1 MSEPMQL
8 SLPPTTPLLQQLLP
22 IIALQGNGNKNK
34 NGMNIKQL
42 LVFDTV
48 SKVVPFVC
56 GFVGSVI
63 RNKLRQRTDN
73 LYDIMKNPGSVSKKG
88 SILIERSMD
97 ADGDS
102 TTNDM
107 FDAVLSLASDLPQA
121 RFIKRMPN
129 GIFIVETPD
138 EIALGDNVMFRR
150 VMYGIGVSDQKVPKL
165 IIEVFSYEKNIVQL
179 RDYLTD
185 IEKKYTTLRN
195 NQLGRNIYYF
205 DEFVRSPMMTL
216 QGPDLSKSPP
226 HLTFT
231 QYPLMTNKSLSN
243 VYGSSLEKVKKRINF
258 FVNNRS
264 WYEQKGVPYTM
275 GILMHGCAGGGKTST
290 IKSIAKDTNRH
301 IINVKLSEFTTAT
314 QLSNL
319 FYSGKVHVLKEGTN
333 VSYDIPIDKVIIVME
348 DIDCL
353 TNVVL
358 DRNLKKKKTK
368 KSKQLD
374 IFENA
379 GTSVV
384 IDEIINMGVPKTIE
398 EQQKHIEKLDQLK
411 SLKQM
416 YAVKK
421 RVEKNTKTDV
431 TKMDDSQKLT
441 LSHILNILDGILETP
456 GRIFIMTSNYPD
468 KLDKALIRPGRIDSI
483 VHFTKCTKED
493 IIEMIEKICDVSLG
507 NDIMFPDYV
516 WSPAKVTQIIFENIE
531 SLSTIIDTLQNPTAI
546 DMNDNTSRESDVE
559 ESDDDF
565 EKIVTDQS
573 STMDDKMSHDEIMH
587 KKASDD
593 NRGYPRGCDNG
604 NYASF

>member
-8 SLPPTTPLLQQLLP
+8 SLPPTTPLIQQLLP
-22 IIALQGNGNKNK
+22 IIALQGGAGGNKNK
-34 NGMNIKQL
+34 SGMNLKQL
-42 LVFDTV
+42 LVFDAA

-56 GFVGSVI
+56 GFVGSVV

-73 LYDIMKNPGSVSKKG
+73 LYDIMKNPGAASKKG

-102 TTNDM
+102 ATNDM
-107 FDAVLSLASDLPQA
+107 FDAVLSLASDLPQS

-150 VMYGIGVSDQKVPKL
+150 VMFGVNSDNKPPKL

-333 VSYDIPIDKVIIVME
+333 VTYDIPIDKVIIVME
-348 DIDCL
+348 DLDCL

-358 DRNLKKKKTK
+358 DRTLKKKKK
-368 KSKQLD
+368 SSKQLD
-374 IFENA
+374 MFENA
-379 GTSVV
+379 GAAVV
-384 IDEIINMGVPKTIE
+384 IDDIIKMGIPKTVE
-398 EQQKHIEKLDQLK
+398 EQQKYIERLDQLK
-411 SLKQM
+411 DLKQM
-416 YAVKK
+416 YASKK
-421 RVEKNTKTDV
+421 AFEKKVEENK

-456 GRIFIMTSNYPD
+456 GRIFIMTSNYPE

-507 NDIMFPDYV
+507 NDILFPDYV
-516 WSPAKVTQIIFENIE
+516 WSPAKVTQVIFENIE
-531 SLSTIIDTLQNPTAI
+531 SLSTIIDTLQNPTSS
-546 DMNDNTSRESDVE
+546 DMNDDSSRDSGGE

-565 EKIVTDQS
+565 ERILPDRASVV
-573 STMDDKMSHDEIMH
+573 DKENHADSAQ
-587 KKASDD
+587 KKASD
-593 NRGYPRGCDNG
+593 NIIRAFESG
-604 NYASF
+604 NYASAFA

>member
-8 SLPPTTPLLQQLLP
+8 SLPPTTPLMQQLLP
-22 IIALQGNGNKNK
+22 IIALQNSGNKNK
-34 NGMNIKQL
+34 NGTNLKQL
-42 LVFDTV
+42 LLFDAA

-56 GFVGSVI
+56 SFVGSVV

-73 LYDIMKNPGSVSKKG
+73 LYDIMKNPGAASKKG

-102 TTNDM
+102 ATNDM

-150 VMYGIGVSDQKVPKL
+150 VMFGIGATSDQKVPKL
-165 IIEVFSYEKNIVQL
+165 VIEVFSYEKNIVQL

-205 DEFVRSPMMTL
+205 DEFVRSPMMTHH
-216 QGPDLSKSPP
+216 GPDLSKSPP

-319 FYSGKVHVLKEGTN
+319 FYSGKVHVLKDGTN
-333 VSYDIPIDKVIIVME
+333 VTYDIPIDKVIIVME

-358 DRNLKKKKTK
+358 DRTLKKKKTP
-368 KSKQLD
+368 SKQLD
-374 IFENA
+374 MFENA
-379 GTSVV
+379 GASVV
-384 IDEIINMGVPKTIE
+384 IDDIINMGIPKTIE
-398 EQQKHIEKLDQLK
+398 EQQKYIERLDQLK
-411 SLKQM
+411 GLKQM
-416 YAVKK
+416 YATKK
-421 RVEKNTKTDV
+421 ALEKNAKV
-431 TKMDDSQKLT
+431 GIKMDDSQKLT

-456 GRIFIMTSNYPD
+456 GRIFIMTSNYPE

-493 IIEMIEKICDVSLG
+493 IVEMIEKICDVSLG
-507 NDIMFPDYV
+507 NDILFPDYV
-516 WSPAKVTQIIFENIE
+516 WSPAKVTQVIFENIE
-531 SLSTIIDTLQNPTAI
+531 SLSTIIDTLQNPTSS
-546 DMNDNTSRESDVE
+546 DTNDDSSRDSGGE

-565 EKIVTDQS
+565 EQIISDQAPVNKENPDD
-573 STMDDKMSHDEIMH
+573 STQ
-587 KKASDD
+587 KKASD
-593 NRGYPRGCDNG
+593 NILRAFESG
-604 NYASF
+604 NYASAFT

>member
-8 SLPPTTPLLQQLLP
+8 SLPPTTPLMQQLLP
-22 IIALQGNGNKNK
+22 IIALQNSGNKNK
-34 NGMNIKQL
+34 NGTNLKQL
-42 LVFDTV
+42 LLFDAA

-56 GFVGSVI
+56 SFVGSVV

-73 LYDIMKNPGSVSKKG
+73 LYDIMKNPGAASKKG

-102 TTNDM
+102 AANDM

-150 VMYGIGVSDQKVPKL
+150 VMFGVNSDNKPPKL

-333 VSYDIPIDKVIIVME
+333 VTYDIPIDKVIIVME

-358 DRNLKKKKTK
+358 DRTLKKKKK
-368 KSKQLD
+368 PSKQLD
-374 IFENA
+374 VFENA
-379 GTSVV
+379 GAAVV
-384 IDEIINMGVPKTIE
+384 IDDIIKMGIPKTVE
-398 EQQKHIEKLDQLK
+398 EQQKYIERLDQLK
-411 SLKQM
+411 DLKQM
-416 YAVKK
+416 YASKK
-421 RVEKNTKTDV
+421 AFEKKVEENK

-456 GRIFIMTSNYPD
+456 GRIFIMTSNYPK

-507 NDIMFPDYV
+507 NDILFPDYV
-516 WSPAKVTQIIFENIE
+516 WSPAKVTQVIFENIE
-531 SLSTIIDTLQNPTAI
+531 SLSTIIDTLQNPTSI
-546 DMNDNTSRESDVE
+546 DMNDDSSHNSGDE

-565 EKIVTDQS
+565 EQILPDQAPVNKENPDD
-573 STMDDKMSHDEIMH
+573 STQ
-587 KKASDD
+587 KKASG
-593 NRGYPRGCDNG
+593 NILRAFESG
-604 NYASF
+604 NYASAFT

>member
-8 SLPPTTPLLQQLLP
+8 SLPPTTPLIQQLLP
-22 IIALQGNGNKNK
+22 IIALQGGAGGNKNK
-34 NGMNIKQL
+34 SGMNLKQL
-42 LVFDTV
+42 LVFDAA

-56 GFVGSVI
+56 GFVGSVV

-73 LYDIMKNPGSVSKKG
+73 LYDIMKNPGAASKKG

-102 TTNDM
+102 ATNDM

-150 VMYGIGVSDQKVPKL
+150 VMFGVNSDNKPPKL

-333 VSYDIPIDKVIIVME
+333 VTYDIPIDKVIIVME

-358 DRNLKKKKTK
+358 DRTLKKKKK
-368 KSKQLD
+368 PSKQLD
-374 IFENA
+374 MFENA
-379 GTSVV
+379 GAAVV
-384 IDEIINMGVPKTIE
+384 IDDIIKMGIPKTVE
-398 EQQKHIEKLDQLK
+398 EQQKYIERLDQLK
-411 SLKQM
+411 DLKQM
-416 YAVKK
+416 YASKK
-421 RVEKNTKTDV
+421 AFEKKVEENK

-456 GRIFIMTSNYPD
+456 GRIFIMTSNYPE

-507 NDIMFPDYV
+507 NDILFPDYV
-516 WSPAKVTQIIFENIE
+516 WSPAKVTQVIFENIE
-531 SLSTIIDTLQNPTAI
+531 SLSTIIDTLQNPTSS
-546 DMNDNTSRESDVE
+546 DMNDDSSRDSGGE

-565 EKIVTDQS
+565 EQIISDQALVL
-573 STMDDKMSHDEIMH
+573 DKENHADSAQ
-587 KKASDD
+587 KKASD
-593 NRGYPRGCDNG
+593 NIIRAFESG
-604 NYASF
+604 NYASVFA

>member
-8 SLPPTTPLLQQLLP
+8 SLPPTTPLIQQLRP
-22 IIALQGNGNKNK
+22 IIALQGGAGGNKNK
-34 NGMNIKQL
+34 SGMNLKQL
-42 LVFDTV
+42 LVFDAA

-56 GFVGSVI
+56 GFVGSVV

-73 LYDIMKNPGSVSKKG
+73 LYDIMKNPGAASKKG

-102 TTNDM
+102 ATNDM

-150 VMYGIGVSDQKVPKL
+150 VMFGVNSDNKPPKL

-333 VSYDIPIDKVIIVME
+333 VTYDIPIDKVIIVME

-358 DRNLKKKKTK
+358 DRTLKKKKK
-368 KSKQLD
+368 SSKQLD
-374 IFENA
+374 MFENA
-379 GTSVV
+379 GAAVV
-384 IDEIINMGVPKTIE
+384 IDDIIKMGIPKTVE
-398 EQQKHIEKLDQLK
+398 EQQKYIERLDQLK
-411 SLKQM
+411 DLKQM
-416 YAVKK
+416 YASKK
-421 RVEKNTKTDV
+421 AFEKKVEENK

-456 GRIFIMTSNYPD
+456 GRIFIMTSNYPE

-507 NDIMFPDYV
+507 NDILFPDYV
-516 WSPAKVTQIIFENIE
+516 WSPAKVTQVIFENIE
-531 SLSTIIDTLQNPTAI
+531 SLSTIIDTLQNPTSS
-546 DMNDNTSRESDVE
+546 DMNDDSSRDSGGE

-565 EKIVTDQS
+565 EQILSDQALVLDKP
-573 STMDDKMSHDEIMH
+573 DDSAQ
-587 KKASDD
+587 KKASD
-593 NRGYPRGCDNG
+593 NIIRAFESG
-604 NYASF
+604 NYASVFA